1 MIKLCG
7 LWENKDKNGD
17 VYFQG
22 KLGYG
27 ARLVIF
33 KNTYATGEK
42 SPGWILYIAEDKK
55 QEKPGRSAWQA
66 GDYVGKSPSEA
77 GEAKAA
83 NVADGLEGEGEEEV
97 PF

>member
-7 LWENKDKNGD
+7 LWENKDKDGN

-27 ARLVIF
+27 AKIMIF
-33 KNTYATGEK
+33 RNTYQSGEK
-42 SPGWILYIAEDKK
+42 SPDWILYIAEDKK
-55 QEKPGRSAWQA
+55 REGQGGRTWRREDHIVGSPPGL
-66 GDYVGKSPSEA
+66 K
-77 GEAKAA
+77 
-83 NVADGLEGEGEEEV
+83 GEGEPKGEDEDGV